1 MGVIPAP
8 ERKRA
13 GKADPTKLTGS
24 IGIKS
29 NLDINEGS
37 GIETTM
43 HLFLSTRENKK

>member
-13 GKADPTKLTGS
+13 GKADPTKLTSS

-29 NLDINEGS
+29 KLDI
-37 GIETTM
+37 
-43 HLFLSTRENKK
+43 K

>member
-13 GKADPTKLTGS
+13 GKADPTKLTSS

-29 NLDINEGS
+29 KLDINKGS